1 MPINKLK
8 AFLIIFLISYL
19 AVGIW
24 FLVLENHFVFFHPL
38 AFPLAF
44 VWAFVFYFLGFA
56 KPIINYFDV
65 KHYEQQD
72 EMIFQRDL
80 RREVQRKRALS
91 QVDNENLHYQ
101 NQLRIEYIAK
111 VAYIHLQS
119 NQILAQMYQNAIIH
133 NSQNNELEAQSQLI
147 ELEQELQRQGLI

>member
-1 MPINKLK
+1 MSINKLK
-8 AFLIIFLISYL
+8 AILITFVAIAIIFHISFSIKFGIFVITPELIL
-19 AVGIW
+19 
-24 FLVLENHFVFFHPL
+24 
-38 AFPLAF
+38 LAF
-44 VWAFVFYFLGFA
+44 VLSLICYVIGFLN
-56 KPIINYFDV
+56 PIINYFDD
-65 KHYEQQD
+65 KYYANQD

-133 NSQNNELEAQSQLI
+133 NSQNNELEAQNQLI

>member
-56 KPIINYFDV
+56 KLIIKYFDD
-65 KHYEQQD
+65 KYYANQD

-133 NSQNNELEAQSQLI
+133 NSQNNELEAQNQLI
-147 ELEQELQRQGLI
+147 ELEQELERQGLI